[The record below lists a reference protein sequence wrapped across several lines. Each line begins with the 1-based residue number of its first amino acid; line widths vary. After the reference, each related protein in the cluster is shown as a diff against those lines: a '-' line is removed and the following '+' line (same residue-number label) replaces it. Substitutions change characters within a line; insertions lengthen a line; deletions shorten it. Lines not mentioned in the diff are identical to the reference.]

1 MDKQILTD
9 RIKKEDGVYIENK
22 LKFTQKDEDETIHI
36 NSTENSMSGFILGI
50 SDLNDFYFA
59 NGFNLFD
66 KENMK
71 NFINFAKDLSNF
83 LEVKL
88 EIPGAETIDRVVK
101 IKDETTEAK
110 LDGKVEAYE
119 KLLIGRTV
127 SIGE

>member
-1 MDKQILTD
+1 MDKQILND
-9 RIKKEDGVYIENK
+9 RIKKEDGVYIENN
-22 LKFTQKDEDETIHI
+22 LKFTQEDGDGTIHI
-36 NSTENSMSGFILGI
+36 RSTENSMSGFILGS

-59 NGFNLFD
+59 NGFSIFD
-66 KENMK
+66 KESME

-88 EIPGAETIDRVVK
+88 EIPGAETIERFIK

-127 SIGE
+127 TIGE

>member
-1 MDKQILTD
+1 MNKQILID

-22 LKFTQKDEDETIHI
+22 LKFTQEKDDETIHI
-36 NSTENSMSGFILGI
+36 KSTENSMAGFILGS

-59 NGFNLFD
+59 NGFSIFD
-66 KENMK
+66 KESME

-88 EIPGAETIDRVVK
+88 EIPGAETIERFIK

-127 SIGE
+127 TIGE

>member
-9 RIKKEDGVYIENK
+9 RIKKEDGVYIENN
-22 LKFTQKDEDETIHI
+22 LKFTQEDGDGTIHI
-36 NSTENSMSGFILGI
+36 RSTENSMSGFILG
-50 SDLNDFYFA
+50 SGDLNDFHFS
-59 NGFNLFD
+59 NGFSLFD
-66 KENMK
+66 KESMA
-71 NFINFAKDLSNF
+71 NFINFAKDLSYF

-88 EIPGAETIDRVVK
+88 DIPGAEVIERFIKV
-101 IKDETTEAK
+101 KDETAEAK

>member
-1 MDKQILTD
+1 MNKQILID

-22 LKFTQKDEDETIHI
+22 LNFTQEKDDETIHI
-36 NSTENSMSGFILGI
+36 KSTENSMSGFILG
-50 SDLNDFYFA
+50 SGDLNDFIFS
-59 NGFNLFD
+59 NGFSLFD
-66 KENMK
+66 KESMA
-71 NFINFAKDLSNF
+71 NFINFAKDLSYF

-88 EIPGAETIDRVVK
+88 DIPGAEVIERFIKV
-101 IKDETTEAK
+101 KDETAEAK